1 MGTALEPRQSCA
13 WLAIR
18 LNSSRAVD
26 GRSVIRGDLGEAA
39 KNKGRMLKGLRIEQR
54 EKMSGVS
61 QMAAAGAGDRLAQL
75 DAVAH
80 RPALAG

>member
-1 MGTALEPRQSCA
+1 M
-13 WLAIR
+13 
-18 LNSSRAVD
+18 LN
-26 GRSVIRGDLGEAA
+26 
-39 KNKGRMLKGLRIEQR
+39 GLRIEQR

-61 QMAAAGAGDRLAQL
+61 QMAAAGAGDRLAEL